1 MAKRSGRGKLS
12 SIELLPEVCDEH
24 IAWAN
29 AELNERRMPQT
40 EILREFN
47 ARIAD
52 HGCKPISKGA
62 FSRYSVRKAIELR
75 KALASQQITN
85 TIIGQFNLNDRS
97 STTIATVELLKNR
110 IVELVMGAE
119 DPKQLDIDYVSK
131 SLNRLSTIARREQQ
145 TLAAERKD
153 EREEIQR
160 REAEESRKREDAVRT
175 VEKIATEAGLGADR
189 IEAIRKGVLGLAT

>member
-160 REAEESRKREDAVRT
+160 REAEESRKREDAVRK
-175 VEKIATEAGLGADR
+175 VEKIATEAGLGSDR

>member
-52 HGCKPISKGA
+52 HGCKPISKGS

>member
-85 TIIGQFNLNDRS
+85 TIIGQFNLTDRS

-160 REAEESRKREDAVRT
+160 REAEESRQREEAVRR

-189 IEAIRKGVLGLAT
+189 IEAIRKGVLGLAA